1 MACRHCLP
9 TLHASQLN
17 REMHQDSLATLREQ
31 SAALRT
37 VAPAARGELAH
48 ALYLALSS
56 LIAENLEH
64 MLVEETKNNEHLW
77 ALYSND
83 EVIAIHGRLLS
94 AAEPSV
100 MMEAIGWMARG
111 LSVPELAQLPPD
123 ACHAPWKA
131 GAAPAPYHAP
141 IMDLGESRRRALEAY
156 ARIKGA

>member
-9 TLHASQLN
+9 TLRASQLN

-111 LSVPELAQLPPD
+111 LSVPELAQLLQEMQRKASPAAFD
-123 ACHAPWKA
+123 AAVAHV
-131 GAAPAPYHAP
+131 
-141 IMDLGESRRRALEAY
+141 RRVLDDIRWGTLSQHMVSGS
-156 ARIKGA
+156 AR